1 MAIFINQENI
11 SAEPIRYIHHWY
23 KQSAGLIE
31 QKILRKSKTIKRSLN
46 PVWKESFEIEVE
58 YHDKVILDVYDEN
71 RMTRDDFLGRAVI
84 DTSTATTSNCHRVI
98 GKKRIKDRPSG

>member
-1 MAIFINQENI
+1 M
-11 SAEPIRYIHHWY
+11 
-23 KQSAGLIE
+23 
-31 QKILRKSKTIKRSLN
+31 
-46 PVWKESFEIEVE
+46 E

-98 GKKRIKDRPSG
+98 GKKWKKSLQ